1 MGAIEGSGGAGDGA
15 GDGLSVETSPAGGG
29 QPTMEWKGRGP
40 SILRRPFLLT
50 SDYLMVLSPLQSA
63 ERGAWGVGRVRE
75 AGKSSATG
83 GSPRTFNRLTR

>member
-1 MGAIEGSGGAGDGA
+1 MGANEGSGGAGDGA

-50 SDYLMVLSPLQSA
+50 SDYLMVLSPLQSG
-63 ERGAWGVGRVRE
+63 EGCVGRGEGEGGRE
-75 AGKSSATG
+75 EQRYRWE
-83 GSPRTFNRLTR
+83 PPDI